1 MVSTYGM
8 ENLLIPVKGIC
19 VLPDAIE
26 ALEQENGNI
35 EVYDM
40 AGRQVFRADNTT
52 LKAARMKLPAGVYV
66 VKQNNRIRKIQ
77 VK

>member
-1 MVSTYGM
+1 
-8 ENLLIPVKGIC
+8 
-19 VLPDAIE
+19 
-26 ALEQENGNI
+26 
-35 EVYDM
+35 M